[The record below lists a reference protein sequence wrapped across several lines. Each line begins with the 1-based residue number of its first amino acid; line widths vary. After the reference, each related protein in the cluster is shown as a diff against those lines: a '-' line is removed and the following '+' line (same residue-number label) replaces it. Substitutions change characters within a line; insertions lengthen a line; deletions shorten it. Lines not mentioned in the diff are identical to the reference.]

1 MAKINE
7 FFNNYIF
14 SVESAN
20 KVVEFINLNVSLEKI
35 HIIKLIK
42 KRLNKFEIIDYY
54 QLYLNYIILYFYRK
68 IKHD

>member
-35 HIIKLIK
+35 HIIKLI
-42 KRLNKFEIIDYY
+42 
-54 QLYLNYIILYFYRK
+54 IILMIYFYK
-68 IKHD
+68 LKSIIIKKL

>member
-20 KVVEFINLNVSLEKI
+20 KVVEFINLNVSLEKN
-35 HIIKLIK
+35 HIIKLI
-42 KRLNKFEIIDYY
+42 
-54 QLYLNYIILYFYRK
+54 IILMIYFYK
-68 IKHD
+68 LKSIIIKKL